1 MKDTVVAVFVC
12 SLLLAINAFIL
23 ICSEK
28 KEHIRSA
35 QEALLKDSHRATFI
49 VPSQRDNS
57 LNEGHS
63 MLFDYLQA
71 SMLFN
76 LRAMKQD
83 VYTPNFKD
91 VKASNYKRHR
101 RRRWLYILLHPQ
113 CLRKPYLYTHIRNN
127 RSLNNNKKVVK

>member
-1 MKDTVVAVFVC
+1 MKDTVLAVFVC

-23 ICSEK
+23 LLDEK
-28 KEHIRSA
+28 REHVRAA
-35 QEALLKDSHRATFI
+35 QEALLLDSHRATFV
-49 VPSQRDNS
+49 VPSQRDNK

-83 VYTPNFKD
+83 VYTDTFKD
-91 VKASNYKRHR
+91 VKVSNYRRHR

-113 CLRKPYLYTHIRNN
+113 CLRKPYLYTHQQRRRQQLKGIQA
-127 RSLNNNKKVVK
+127 

>member
-1 MKDTVVAVFVC
+1 MKDTVLAVFVC
-12 SLLLAINAFIL
+12 GLLLAINAFIL
-23 ICSEK
+23 ILDEK
-28 KEHIRSA
+28 REHVRAA
-35 QEALLKDSHRATFI
+35 QEALLLDSHRATFV
-49 VPSQRDNS
+49 VPSQHDNK

-83 VYTPNFKD
+83 VYTDTFKD
-91 VKASNYKRHR
+91 VKVSNYRRHR

-113 CLRKPYLYTHIRNN
+113 CLRKPYLYTHQQRRRQALKGIQA
-127 RSLNNNKKVVK
+127 

>member
-1 MKDTVVAVFVC
+1 MKDTVLAVFVC

-23 ICSEK
+23 IRSEK
-28 KEHIRSA
+28 KEHIRAA
-35 QEALLKDSHRATFI
+35 QEALLKDSHRATF
-49 VPSQRDNS
+49 VVSSQSDNS
-57 LNEGHS
+57 FKEGHS

-83 VYTPNFKD
+83 VYTDTIKD
-91 VKASNYKRHR
+91 VKVSNYKRHR

-113 CLRKPYLYTHIRNN
+113 CLRKPYLYTHHQQRRQIMQGA
-127 RSLNNNKKVVK
+127 KA

>member
-1 MKDTVVAVFVC
+1 MKDTFLAVFVC
-12 SLLLAINAFIL
+12 SLLLAINTLIL

-28 KEHIRSA
+28 RDHIRAA
-35 QEALLKDSHRATFI
+35 QEALLKDTHRATFV
-49 VPSQRDNS
+49 VPSQRDNK
-57 LNEGHS
+57 LQEGHS

-83 VYTPNFKD
+83 VYTDTIKD
-91 VKASNYKRHR
+91 VKISNYRRHR

-113 CLRKPYLYTHIRNN
+113 CLRKPYLYTHQQQRCQQLKGIQT
-127 RSLNNNKKVVK
+127 

>member
-1 MKDTVVAVFVC
+1 MKDTFLAVFLC
-12 SLLLAINAFIL
+12 SLLLAINTLIL

-28 KEHIRSA
+28 RDYIRAA

-83 VYTPNFKD
+83 VYTDTIKD
-91 VKASNYKRHR
+91 VKVSNYRRHR

-113 CLRKPYLYTHIRNN
+113 CLRKPYLYTHQQQRRQQLKGIQT
-127 RSLNNNKKVVK
+127 

>member
-1 MKDTVVAVFVC
+1 MKDTVLAVFVC

-23 ICSEK
+23 ILDEK
-28 KEHIRSA
+28 REHVRAA
-35 QEALLKDSHRATFI
+35 QEALLLDSHRATFV
-49 VPSQRDNS
+49 VPSQRDNK

-83 VYTPNFKD
+83 VYTDTFKD
-91 VKASNYKRHR
+91 VKVSNYRRHR

-113 CLRKPYLYTHIRNN
+113 CLRKPYLYTHQQRRRQALKGIQA
-127 RSLNNNKKVVK
+127 

>member
-1 MKDTVVAVFVC
+1 MKDTILAVFVC

-23 ICSEK
+23 IMDDK
-28 KEHIRSA
+28 KKHVRAA
-35 QEALLKDSHRATFI
+35 QEALLKDSQRATFV

-57 LNEGHS
+57 LHEGHS

-76 LRAMKQD
+76 LRSMKQD
-83 VYTPNFKD
+83 IYTDTIKD
-91 VKASNYKRHR
+91 VKVSNYKRHR

-113 CLRKPYLYTHIRNN
+113 CLRKPYLYTHQQRHRQMQKGIQA
-127 RSLNNNKKVVK
+127 

>member
-1 MKDTVVAVFVC
+1 MKDTVLAVFVC
-12 SLLLAINAFIL
+12 SLLLAINAFVL
-23 ICSEK
+23 IRSEK

-35 QEALLKDSHRATFI
+35 QEALLKDSHRATFV
-49 VPSQRDNS
+49 VPSEKDNK

-83 VYTPNFKD
+83 AYNPGVKD
-91 VKASNYKRHR
+91 VKVSNYKRHR

-113 CLRKPYLYTHIRNN
+113 CLRKPYLYTHHQQR
-127 RSLNNNKKVVK
+127 RQAMKGAQA

>member
-1 MKDTVVAVFVC
+1 MKDTVLAVFVC
-12 SLLLAINAFIL
+12 SLLLAINAFVL
-23 ICSEK
+23 IRSEK

-35 QEALLKDSHRATFI
+35 QEALLKDSHRATFV
-49 VPSQRDNS
+49 VPSERDNS
-57 LNEGHS
+57 FKEGHS

-83 VYTPNFKD
+83 AYTPGFKD
-91 VKASNYKRHR
+91 VKVSNYKRHR

-113 CLRKPYLYTHIRNN
+113 CLRKPYLYTHQQR
-127 RSLNNNKKVVK
+127 RRQMMQGVQA

>member
-1 MKDTVVAVFVC
+1 MKDTVLAVFVC
-12 SLLLAINAFIL
+12 SLLLAINAFVL
-23 ICSEK
+23 IRSEK

-35 QEALLKDSHRATFI
+35 QEALLKDSHRATFV
-49 VPSQRDNS
+49 VPSERDNS
-57 LNEGHS
+57 FKEGQS

-91 VKASNYKRHR
+91 VKVSNYKRHR

-113 CLRKPYLYTHIRNN
+113 CLRKPYLYTHQQR
-127 RSLNNNKKVVK
+127 RRQMMQGVQA

>member
-1 MKDTVVAVFVC
+1 MKDTFMAVFIC

-28 KEHIRSA
+28 KDHLRSA
-35 QEALLKDSHRATFI
+35 HEALLMDIHRATFI
-49 VPSQRDNS
+49 VPSQRDNH

-91 VKASNYKRHR
+91 VKVSNYKRHR

-113 CLRKPYLYTHIRNN
+113 CLRKPYLYTHQQR
-127 RSLNNNKKVVK
+127 RRQMLQGAKA

>member
-1 MKDTVVAVFVC
+1 MKDTVLAVFVC
-12 SLLLAINAFIL
+12 GLLLAINAFVL

-49 VPSQRDNS
+49 VPSQRDNK

-83 VYTPNFKD
+83 VYTDTFKD
-91 VKASNYKRHR
+91 VKVSNYRRHR

-113 CLRKPYLYTHIRNN
+113 CLRKPYLYTHQQRRRQQLKGIQA
-127 RSLNNNKKVVK
+127 

>member
-1 MKDTVVAVFVC
+1 MKDTVLAVFVC

-23 ICSEK
+23 ILDEK
-28 KEHIRSA
+28 REHVRAA
-35 QEALLKDSHRATFI
+35 QEALLLDSHRATFV
-49 VPSQRDNS
+49 VPSQRDNK

-83 VYTPNFKD
+83 VYTDTFKD
-91 VKASNYKRHR
+91 VKVSNYRRHR

-113 CLRKPYLYTHIRNN
+113 CLRKPYLYTHQQRRRQQLKGIQA
-127 RSLNNNKKVVK
+127 

>member
-1 MKDTVVAVFVC
+1 MKDTVLAVFVC
-12 SLLLAINAFIL
+12 SMLLIINAFVL
-23 ICSEK
+23 IRSEK

-35 QEALLKDSHRATFI
+35 QEALLKDSHRATFV

-83 VYTPNFKD
+83 VYTDTFKD
-91 VKASNYKRHR
+91 VKVSNYKRHR

-113 CLRKPYLYTHIRNN
+113 CLRKPYLYTRQQRRRQMQKGIQA
-127 RSLNNNKKVVK
+127 